1 MNKSFKM
8 IFLIFSLFIIAA
20 SVISAQNTETNFSGN
35 ISMMISDIE
44 KGSIDTIEKEGILL
58 MREEEKL
65 ARDVYLALYDKWNL
79 KIFYNIAQSEKTH
92 MEAVKLLLERY
103 GIEDPVG
110 EDMVG
115 TFENERLQIL
125 YDELV
130 AKGSHSLAQALS
142 ASATVEELDIY
153 DLKELLSKTDNDD
166 IKIVYQN
173 LLKGSRNHLRSFN
186 IQLEKNGLTYK
197 AQYLSQEEYDAL
209 AASSQE
215 RGGAISN
222 PDFVY
227 KLILN

>member
-1 MNKSFKM
+1 M
-8 IFLIFSLFIIAA
+8 IF
-20 SVISAQNTETNFSGN
+20 AQNNGTSFSGGIN
-35 ISMMISDIE
+35 AIITDIE
-44 KGSIDTIEKEGILL
+44 KRNIDTIEKEGILL

-65 ARDVYLALYDKWNL
+65 ARDVYLALYDQWNL

-92 MEAVKLLLERY
+92 MEAIKLLLDRY

-110 EDMVG
+110 EDIIG
-115 TFENERLQIL
+115 TFENERLQTL

-130 AKGSHSLAQALS
+130 AKGSQSLEQALS

-153 DLKELLSKTDNDD
+153 DLKELLGKTDNDD

-186 IQLEKNGLTYK
+186 KQLEGRGIAYS
-197 AQYLSQEEYDAL
+197 AQYLSQKEYDDL
-209 AASSQE
+209 AASPQE
-215 RGGAISN
+215 REGAISQ

-227 KLILN
+227 Q

>member
-1 MNKSFKM
+1 MNKYFKIFFLVFS
-8 IFLIFSLFIIAA
+8 IFLIVSSGIL
-20 SVISAQNTETNFSGN
+20 AQNNQTNFSGN
-35 ISMMISDIE
+35 INLIINDIE
-44 KGSIDTIEKEGILL
+44 KGSIDSIEKEGILL

-79 KIFYNIAQSEKTH
+79 KTFYNIAQSEKTH
-92 MEAVKLLLERY
+92 MEAVKLLLKRY

-110 EDMVG
+110 KDIVG
-115 TFENERLQIL
+115 TFKNEKLQKL

-130 AKGSHSLAQALS
+130 AMGNESLEQALS

-186 IQLEKNGLTYK
+186 RQIEKNGFSYTSK
-197 AQYLSQEEYDAL
+197 YLSQKEYDNIAM
-209 AASSQE
+209 SSQE
-215 RGGAISN
+215 SGGSINN
-222 PDFVY
+222 PDYIY
-227 KLILN
+227 K